1 MSNDKV
7 WTEVK
12 AVLAEE
18 PMEWSLWVDAF
29 DRHGLPGTV
38 QESNPPS
45 LSAYVAPSDLS
56 LIRDLREELLALGAK
71 EVLTREVIEQDWA
84 EAWKQ
89 FFKPRRVGERLMVVP
104 SWETYNALPDDLVL
118 TLDPGQAFGTG
129 DHPTTRGSLE
139 QLEKAGCQGQRVADI
154 GCGSGILAVAAM
166 KLGAASVVGVD
177 TDSPA
182 VEATRDNAARNGV
195 EVEALLGTGFDELT
209 DRPPFDLVLSN
220 IISAALIK
228 LAPQAAKFVRPGG
241 KWIVS
246 GIIQANWPDVDKA
259 ATRAGFKLVENQVEG
274 EWVTATF
281 LR

>member
-1 MSNDKV
+1 MSVDKV

-18 PMEWSLWVDAF
+18 PLEWSLWVDTF

-45 LSAYVAPSDLS
+45 LSAYVAPSDLG
-56 LIRDLREELLALGAK
+56 LIPPLRDELLDLGA
-71 EVLTREVIEQDWA
+71 VDVVTREVAEQDWA

-89 FFKPRRVGERLMVVP
+89 FFKPRRVGQRLVVVP
-104 SWETYNALPDDLVL
+104 SWETFDAQPSDIILD
-118 TLDPGQAFGTG
+118 LDPGQAFGTG

-139 QLEKAGCQGQRVADI
+139 QLERAGCQGMRVADI
-154 GCGSGILAVAAM
+154 GCGSGILSVAAM
-166 KLGAASVVGVD
+166 KLGAASLVGVD

-182 VEATRDNAARNGV
+182 VEATIENAARNGV
-195 EVEALLGTGFDELT
+195 AVEAILGMGFDQLA
-209 DRPPFDLVLSN
+209 DREPFDLVLSN

>member
-1 MSNDKV
+1 MSGDKV

-18 PMEWSLWVDAF
+18 PLEWSLWVDAF
-29 DRHGLPGTV
+29 DRHGFPGTV

-45 LSAYVAPSDLS
+45 LSAYVAPSDLEA
-56 LIRDLREELLALGAK
+56 IEALRVELLALGAIDVK
-71 EVLTREVIEQDWA
+71 TRGVVEQDWA

-89 FFKPRRVGERLMVVP
+89 FFKPRRVGQKLMVVP
-104 SWETYNALPDDLVL
+104 SWEAYEPVPGDIVL

-139 QLEKAGCQGQRVADI
+139 QLEKAGCQGLRVADI

-182 VEATRDNAARNGV
+182 VEATRDNALRNGV
-195 EVEALLGTGFDELT
+195 EVEALLGTGFDQLEG
-209 DRPPFDLVLSN
+209 RAPFDLVLSN

-228 LAPQAAKFVRPGG
+228 LAPQASKFVKPGG